1 MLGRVAVSVRK
12 RVLFLCNEPRLTRLV
27 RQALDETGEYF
38 IREEP
43 DREVAAET
51 AQKFQPDLILLD
63 ITGEEISGVE
73 GLEQLRA
80 DAALGDAPIIALQND
95 NGEAEIVFSS
105 SIEGYECSAG
115 PIDME
120 GLVRCVEE
128 MLEQT

>member
-1 MLGRVAVSVRK
+1 MLSRFPVSVRK
-12 RVLFLCNEPRLTRLV
+12 RVLFLCNEPRLRRLV

-63 ITGEEISGVE
+63 ITGEEMNGSE
-73 GLEQLRA
+73 GLEQLRS
-80 DAALGDAPIIALQND
+80 DAALGDAPIIALQTV
-95 NGEAEIVFSS
+95 NGDAAIVYSS
-105 SIEGYECSAG
+105 SLDGFECSAG
-115 PIDME
+115 PIDTD

-128 MLEQT
+128 ILEGS